1 MTDRY
6 DVLLVGAGHNG
17 LVCAHYLAR
26 AGRRVLVLE
35 VRDEPGGCAATRE
48 FAPGYSVSACA
59 QWLNQLH
66 PDIMQDLALENS
78 GLEWAARDLET
89 ISLDRE
95 GQHLTLLGDRVEG
108 ERVSRE
114 DREAYRVFHA
124 RTSKYVKLLR
134 KAFEARAPKLVESN
148 VTDRLNL
155 LKLGLGLKL
164 LGREGMS
171 DLMRVILINMYD
183 LMEESFDS
191 AQLKALLSLDSLLGA
206 HMGPRTPNT
215 VFGYLYRRLG
225 DSFGHHGPAV
235 LKGGMG
241 ALGKAMAASAR
252 AAGVEIRTGERV
264 TSIDL
269 EAGRVCGVTLASGEQ
284 LRAPVVIS
292 NADPVTTFEKLVGY
306 RNIETGVARRVS
318 QIRFNS
324 GTVKLHL
331 ALDRLPDFPGL
342 SEQQLGQRLVIA
354 PDMDYIESAFNA
366 VKYRE
371 YSTAPVMDIS
381 IPSLHDRSLAPEE
394 GHVLSA
400 IIQFAPYAPNEGWEA
415 CRERYIEQ
423 LIACIADYAPDIGQ
437 RIVAAELLTPADLEN
452 DFGMTGG
459 HWHHGELSMDQVLM
473 MRPFPGATQYATP
486 CDGLYLCGAGA
497 HPGGGVMG
505 LAGRNAAR
513 EILRRGDAA

>member
-17 LVCAHYLAR
+17 LACAHYLAK

-35 VRDEPGGCAATRE
+35 AREEPGGCAATRE

-66 PDIMQDLALENS
+66 PDILQDLALENS

-89 ISLDRE
+89 ISLDRA
-95 GQHLTLLGDRVEG
+95 GHHLTLLGDHVEG
-108 ERVSRE
+108 ERLSAE
-114 DREAYRVFHA
+114 DREAFRVFHSRTA
-124 RTSKYVKLLR
+124 RYVKLLR

-148 VTDRLNL
+148 LTDRITL

-164 LGREGMS
+164 LGREDMS

-191 AQLKALLSLDSLLGA
+191 DQLKALLSLDSLLGA

-225 DSFGHHGPAV
+225 ESLGYRGPAL

-241 ALGKAMAASAR
+241 TLGEAMATSAR
-252 AAGVEIRTGERV
+252 KAGVDIRTGARV
-264 TSIDL
+264 ASIDQQ
-269 EAGRVCGVTLASGEQ
+269 AGRVCGVTLESGEQ
-284 LRAPVVIS
+284 LQARVVVS

-318 QIRFNS
+318 QVRCKS
-324 GTVKLHL
+324 GTAKLHL
-331 ALDRLPDFPGL
+331 ALDALPEFTGL
-342 SEQQLGQRLVIA
+342 EEQQLRQRLVIA
-354 PDMDYIESAFNA
+354 PDMDYIENAFNPI
-366 VKYRE
+366 KYRE
-371 YSTAPVMDIS
+371 YSPAPVMDIS
-381 IPSLHDRSLAPEE
+381 IPSLHDPGLAPGG

-400 IIQFAPYAPNEGWEA
+400 IVQFAPYAPKEGWEA
-415 CRERYIEQ
+415 CREQYIEQ
-423 LIACIADYAPDIGQ
+423 LIACIADYAPGIRQ
-437 RIVAAELLTPADLEN
+437 HIVARELMTPADLERE
-452 DFGMTGG
+452 FGMTGG
-459 HWHHGELSMDQVLM
+459 HWHHGELSIDQVLM
-473 MRPFPGATQYATP
+473 MRPFPGATQYGTP
-486 CDGLYLCGAGA
+486 CDGLYLCGAGS
-497 HPGGGVMG
+497 HPGGGLMG

-513 EILRRGDAA
+513 EIIKRGDTA